1 MLFRQ
6 FRGAK
11 NNISKLNM
19 KEGKETKKRERGKE
33 RKEERDFIS
42 VIDLA
47 QLCGKSE
54 NEL

>member
-1 MLFRQ
+1 
-6 FRGAK
+6 
-11 NNISKLNM
+11 M

-33 RKEERDFIS
+33 RKEEREFIY

-54 NEL
+54 TEL